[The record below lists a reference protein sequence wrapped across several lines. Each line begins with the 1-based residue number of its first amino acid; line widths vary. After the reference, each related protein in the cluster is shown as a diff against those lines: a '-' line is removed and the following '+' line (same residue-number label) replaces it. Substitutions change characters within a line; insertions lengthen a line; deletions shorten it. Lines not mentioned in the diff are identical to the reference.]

1 MSIKFNNVTYIYNP
15 KTPFSMLANDDIS
28 FEIKDHSFTC
38 IVGKTGCGK
47 STLIQQMNGLLVP
60 LMGEVVV
67 DEFVVSSNRKR
78 RTKKLQDL
86 RKKVGVVFQ
95 FSESQLF
102 EDSVLKDVAFGPK
115 NFGIKNDQAIEIAKK
130 CLLEVGLNE
139 DYFEKS
145 PFDLSGGEK
154 RKVAIAGILALSP
167 SILVL
172 DEPTAGLDP
181 HASRDM
187 LRILENMH
195 QNGTTI
201 VIVTHNMDLV
211 LRYASDVVLMHEGK
225 VVKHCP
231 PTELFYQDDLE
242 KYSLEVPQIVR
253 LTKLVL
259 SNGMKIEKNNVKD
272 IASFVDEVKK
282 ARLQK

>member
-1 MSIKFNNVTYIYNP
+1 MSINFKNVTYIYNP
-15 KTPFSMLANDDIS
+15 KTPFRMVANDNVNL
-28 FEIKDHSFTC
+28 EIRDHSFTC

-47 STLIQQMNGLLVP
+47 STLIQQMNGLLMP
-60 LMGEVVV
+60 LLGEVVI

-78 RTKKLQDL
+78 RTRKLQNL

-95 FSESQLF
+95 FSENQLF
-102 EDSVLKDVAFGPK
+102 EDSVIKDVAFGPK
-115 NFGIKNDQAIEIAKK
+115 NFGVKHDEAVEIAKK
-130 CLLEVGLNE
+130 CLLQVGLTE

-187 LRILENMH
+187 LKTLECMH
-195 QNGTTI
+195 RNGTTI
-201 VIVTHNMDLV
+201 IVVTHNMDLV
-211 LRYASDVVLMHEGK
+211 LRYATDVVLMHEGK
-225 VVKHCP
+225 VIKHTDP
-231 PTELFYQDDLE
+231 IDLFYSENLE
-242 KYSLEVPQIVR
+242 KYSLEKPQIVE
-253 LTKLVL
+253 LTKLL
-259 SNGMKIEKNNVKD
+259 LNRGMKIDREKVRD
-272 IASFVDEVKK
+272 INTFVQEVKI
-282 ARLQK
+282 ARMKK